1 MILDAWGR
9 LDEAMALHKREEA
22 ICEELGNRRGLAYC
36 YWNWGLVAQAMDD
49 RSTAQEKLQLALE
62 IFTALKMPQQQG
74 AVQRALDEA
83 R

>member
-1 MILDAWGR
+1 
-9 LDEAMALHKREEA
+9 
-22 ICEELGNRRGLAYC
+22 
-36 YWNWGLVAQAMDD
+36 MDD